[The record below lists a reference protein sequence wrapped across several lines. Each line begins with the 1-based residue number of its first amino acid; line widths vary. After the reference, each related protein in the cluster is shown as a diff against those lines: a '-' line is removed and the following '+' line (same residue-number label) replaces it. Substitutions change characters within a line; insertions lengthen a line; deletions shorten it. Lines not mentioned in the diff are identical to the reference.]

1 MTVRSQTELASS
13 TGIITQR
20 IPDNNAGQISAADVR
35 TSMIDIV
42 DSINQIVA
50 SGNFNSET
58 PFVNHVRLIHNGSS
72 NSSGGILYVGS
83 GIEFPNGMQR
93 EAYPGLQGLQHNSL
107 GGLTAGDPHT
117 QYINVNGVRKMEGSL
132 GMGNAWINSSG
143 SSDVTNTGRG
153 LQFGFVSP
161 TVENVNIG
169 SGTSLVFLRDRS
181 RMNSAR
187 GVAKAWINFDASGV
201 SSLPVVRDSFGVS
214 GINKDGIGK
223 FTITF
228 HSGILADNNYVAI
241 GSSNARG
248 TSTNGTDFQTNTV
261 GLSFRSGNDATSL
274 RKLTFYVQD
283 DGGQYVDADLNDLA
297 IFGTE
302 PGGSGSPP
310 VTVTVT

>member
-1 MTVRSQTELASS
+1 MTVRSKSGLISYVGS
-13 TGIITQR
+13 V
-20 IPDNNAGQISAADVR
+20 IPDNNAGMISAADVR
-35 TSMIDIV
+35 NSIVDTV

-58 PFVNHVRLIHNGSS
+58 PFVNDVRLQKDGNNG
-72 NSSGGILYVGS
+72 GTLYVGS
-83 GIEFPNGMQR
+83 GINFINGGGMQYV
-93 EAYPGLQGLQHNSL
+93 AYPGPQGLSHNNLADLS
-107 GGLTAGDPHT
+107 AGDPHT
-117 QYINVNGVRKMEGSL
+117 QYLTSNGSRAMTGSL
-132 GMGNAWINSSG
+132 GMRNNWINSSG
-143 SSDVTNTGRG
+143 SADVTNNNGYRG
-153 LQFGFVSP
+153 LQFSYVSS
-161 TVENVNIG
+161 TGEIINVG
-169 SGTSLVFLRDRS
+169 SGTSLTFLKDKS
-181 RMNSAR
+181 RMSSAR

-201 SSLPVVRDSFGVS
+201 NSLPVVRDSFGVS
-214 GINKDGIGK
+214 GINKDGVGK

-228 HSGILADNNYVAI
+228 HSGILADNNYAAI

-283 DGGQYVDADLNDLA
+283 DGGQYVDADLNDLV

>member
-1 MTVRSQTELASS
+1 MTVRSKSGLISYIGSA
-13 TGIITQR
+13 

-35 TSMIDIV
+35 SSIVDTV

-58 PFVNHVRLIHNGSS
+58 PFVNDVRLQKDGN
-72 NSSGGILYVGS
+72 SGGTLYVGS
-83 GIEFPNGMQR
+83 GINFINGGGMQYVP
-93 EAYPGLQGLQHNSL
+93 YPGPQGLSHGSL
-107 GGLTAGDPHT
+107 ADLAAGDPHT
-117 QYINVNGVRKMEGSL
+117 QYLPINGNRKMSNNL
-132 GMGNAWINSSG
+132 GMGNSWINSSG
-143 SSDVTNTGRG
+143 SADVTSTGRG
-153 LQFGFVSP
+153 LQFGYVGP
-161 TVENVNIG
+161 TVENVNVG
-169 SGTSLVFLRDRS
+169 SGTSLVFLKDKS
-181 RMNSAR
+181 RMGSAR

-201 SSLPVVRDSFGVS
+201 NHTPVVRDSFGVS

-228 HSGILADNNYVAI
+228 HSGVLADNNYVAL

-248 TSTNGTDFQTNTV
+248 TATNGTDFQTNTI
-261 GLSFRSGNDATSL
+261 GMSYRTGNDTSSL

-283 DGGQYVDADLNDLA
+283 DGGQYVDAEINDLV

-310 VTVTVT
+310 VTVTVS